1 MEATQ
6 PQTLYDR
13 DFALWVEATVAQ
25 LQAQDFAAV
34 DLAHLIEEI
43 DALGKRQRKTMRSY
57 LVRLLEHLLKRRY
70 VLMSDCYRGW
80 EVEIRNFRQQLR
92 LELADSPSLRGFIL
106 EILPQCYEMAL
117 ETVRDSYPETDF
129 PIIYPFADD
138 VEALLTT
145 KFWER

>member
-1 MEATQ
+1 MEASQ
-6 PQTLYDR
+6 LQTLYDR
-13 DFALWVEATVAQ
+13 DFALWVETTVAQ

-43 DALGKRQRKTMRSY
+43 DALGKRQRKAVRSY

-80 EVEIRNFRQQLR
+80 EVEIRSFRQQLR

-129 PIIYPFADD
+129 PVIYPFSNDL
-138 VEALLTT
+138 EAL
-145 KFWER
+145 

>member
-1 MEATQ
+1 MEASQ

-13 DFALWVEATVAQ
+13 DFALWVETTVAQ

-43 DALGKRQRKTMRSY
+43 DALGKGQRKAVRSY
-57 LVRLLEHLLKRRY
+57 LVRLLEYLLKRRY

-80 EVEIRNFRQQLR
+80 EVEIRNFCQQLK

-117 ETVRDSYPETDF
+117 
-129 PIIYPFADD
+129 
-138 VEALLTT
+138 
-145 KFWER
+145 